1 MNISLDPP
9 GQLLSQCPS
18 LGQHQE
24 SVATSIPCRTHC
36 LLGRKRSQHREG
48 LEHVARCRAEGAMDG
63 GGLGLQEARVGRQAV
78 SLSAT
83 FPRPRKATHPCLLCL
98 GNPFELER
106 ADGGQRVLSPGPSL
120 V

>member
-24 SVATSIPCRTHC
+24 SVATSIPSRTHC

-48 LEHVARCRAEGAMDG
+48 LEHMARCRAEGAMDG
-63 GGLGLQEARVGRQAV
+63 GGLDLQEAGVGRQPVA
-78 SLSAT
+78 LPT
-83 FPRPRKATHPCLLCL
+83 TT
-98 GNPFELER
+98 
-106 ADGGQRVLSPGPSL
+106 PGPAHICMTALNSRIN
-120 V
+120 VKSAEKSQCVTRMKSWG